1 MATQFAINEPD
12 SFSSAN
18 QTYTPVENFVYNGL
32 GLQSFEINLIPDDV
46 LFGFGAIDFIGD
58 HDYFDIPLP
67 ALRSRPFLPWSF
79 FGPVTIDVVANDG
92 APFDGVLTLYAGK
105 SSTVV
110 ATGTSLGSGETF
122 LQFDGGGT
130 YSSYTLELQDNGN
143 DQTGGYTIF
152 VSVPNTRG
160 PDVARYTPTT
170 GNDTVTG
177 NLGRDLLVGGGGN
190 DTLIGR
196 EGHDVLI
203 GGPGAD
209 TLQGGVAPGDPRY
222 TPDDNDVYVYVDA
235 TDTVIEQPGSGTDTI
250 WTREV
255 SFTLP
260 ANVENLL
267 LVEGTAARDGIG
279 NELDNVITGNSAHNG
294 LVGNDGNDTLIGG
307 GGADDMFGGLGN
319 DTYYV
324 DNASDLVSE
333 PFGGGFDTVRSS
345 LPAYMLADDLEAL
358 ILDPGATWAVGNA
371 GDNTLVG
378 NGISNYL
385 VGFGGNDS
393 LTGVGGD
400 ASNDTMIGGLG
411 DDTYHLDSAGDGV
424 IENAGEGS
432 DLIISEAPSYT
443 LPSNVE
449 AMFLVGAG
457 VWGFGNESDNTLAG
471 SSLGN
476 NLFGRG
482 GNDYLNG
489 GGGTDYL
496 EGGAGA
502 DVFLFARGEANG
514 DTVADFTP
522 GQDRLGFIGYGL
534 GGTFT
539 QIDATHWVVN
549 SADGTTH
556 ETITFSNAPSIT
568 PADFF
573 FT

>member
-1 MATQFAINEPD
+1 M
-12 SFSSAN
+12 
-18 QTYTPVENFVYNGL
+18 
-32 GLQSFEINLIPDDV
+32 
-46 LFGFGAIDFIGD
+46 
-58 HDYFDIPLP
+58 
-67 ALRSRPFLPWSF
+67 
-79 FGPVTIDVVANDG
+79 TIDVIANDG

-152 VSVPNTRG
+152 VNVPNSSG
-160 PDVARYTPTT
+160 SPGVARYTPTT

-294 LVGNDGNDTLIGG
+294 LVGGDGNDTLIGG

-319 DTYYV
+319 DTYSV
-324 DNASDLVSE
+324 DNASDLVGE

-345 LPAYMLADDLEAL
+345 LPAYVLADTLEAL
-358 ILDPGATWAVGNA
+358 ILDPGATWAIGNA
-371 GDNTLVG
+371 GDNTLIG
-378 NGISNYL
+378 NAISNYL
-385 VGFGGNDS
+385 IGYGGNDS
-393 LTGVGGD
+393 LSGIGSDT
-400 ASNDTMIGGLG
+400 SNDTMIGGLG
-411 DDTYHLDSAGDGV
+411 DDTYQLGQRRRRGDRERRRGLRSHHLGGAFLHPAEQYRGDVPRRRGRV
-424 IENAGEGS
+424 GLRQRERQHACGRH
-432 DLIISEAPSYT
+432 PRK
-443 LPSNVE
+443 LPVRARRQRLPE
-449 AMFLVGAG
+449 RRRRRRLPRR
-457 VWGFGNESDNTLAG
+457 
-471 SSLGN
+471 
-476 NLFGRG
+476 RG
-482 GNDYLNG
+482 GRRRVPVRPRG
-489 GGGTDYL
+489 GERRSGCG
-496 EGGAGA
+496 
-502 DVFLFARGEANG
+502 FHARPGPARLHRLRARRHLHANRRHSTG
-514 DTVADFTP
+514 
-522 GQDRLGFIGYGL
+522 
-534 GGTFT
+534 
-539 QIDATHWVVN
+539 
-549 SADGTTH
+549 S
-556 ETITFSNAPSIT
+556 
-568 PADFF
+568 
-573 FT
+573 